1 MRAAGTEYALQSA
14 EQKVREDLEAKDHI
28 RRGILSYLVEHPDAQ
43 DTLEGIAEWWLLQ
56 MEINRNARLIREALS
71 EMTEMG
77 FLIQWQEKDLQTHY
91 RIAANKLEEI
101 SDFLTRG
108 KLG

>member
-1 MRAAGTEYALQSA
+1 MRENV
-14 EQKVREDLEAKDHI
+14 EEKNNI
-28 RRGILSYLVEHPDAQ
+28 RRGILSYLIENPDAQ

-56 MEINRNARLIREALS
+56 MEINRSTRLIREALA

-77 FLIQWQEKDLQTHY
+77 FLVQWQEKDAQIHY

-101 SDFLTRG
+101 SDFLVRG
-108 KLG
+108 KPG